1 MKRERLH
8 DAGLIAI
15 VLAVGAVVMAQSW
28 RGWLDPIVDTG
39 RDLYIPEQ
47 LRHGAR
53 LYRDIAYYYP
63 PLTPV
68 LLAMATAVL
77 GSSLDAYV
85 AIGVAVSL
93 LTGAALY
100 VLGSVCGG
108 RAAGFAA
115 ALLFV
120 ACSVAGRNTWGTNY
134 FFPYAHAATF
144 AMLFFVAFLAFL
156 GAYLFAER
164 KDWRLAA
171 ALACALAACWTK
183 AEYVVFTTVVIAVV
197 FLAHRIAVKWVV
209 GYVAAGLASLVA
221 VAAISRG
228 TDWFSGNVAP
238 STMLRSP
245 YLRTFYRNVAG
256 LDQWPSLLARSA
268 AAALVLLA
276 FVWSAAGMP
285 VPGRGEASPTPA
297 RRAMQAVLCLVTGAA
312 LLPGD
317 SFFRAWTVVQLA
329 LVPFALRRPREPLLL
344 LLTASLCTT
353 SRVFFNIAPVW
364 YGFVFIVPL
373 YALAAHLLARFR
385 WALVLFAAV
394 AVLSIGQAHVAYG
407 RKKTAVTT
415 ARGTFYDAL
424 PGRSAAIMELQKLHL
439 PSLVVIPEGLALNY
453 LLETPTPLRVHTF
466 TPPEAA
472 DAESEERILAEFAAK
487 RPEWIA
493 VVPRR
498 MSEFGAKEFGVD
510 YDRRLATWIREHYAA
525 AGAIRESGFSIV
537 LLRRR

>member
-1 MKRERLH
+1 VRRERLV

-15 VLAVGAVVMAQSW
+15 VVAVGAFVTAQSW
-28 RGWLDPIVDTG
+28 HGWLDPIVDTG

-63 PLTPV
+63 PLTPL
-68 LLAMATAVL
+68 LLAIVTAVI

-85 AIGVAVSL
+85 AIGGSVAL
-93 LTGAALY
+93 LTILALY
-100 VLGSVCGG
+100 ALGRVCGG
-108 RAAGFAA
+108 RAAGFGA
-115 ALLFV
+115 ALLFA

-144 AMLFFVAFLAFL
+144 AMLFFVGFLAL
-156 GAYLFAER
+156 LAAYLFVAR
-164 KDWRLAA
+164 RSWWLVA
-171 ALACALAACWTK
+171 ALACALAASWTK
-183 AEYVVFTTVVIAVV
+183 AEYAVFTTVVIAAA
-197 FLAHRIAVKWVV
+197 FLAHRIGLRWWI
-209 GYVAAGLASLVA
+209 GYAVAALVSIAA
-221 VAAISRG
+221 VAAIFRG
-228 TDWFSGNVAP
+228 TGWFSGNVAP
-238 STMLRSP
+238 ATMLRSP

-268 AAALVLLA
+268 AAALILLV
-276 FVWSAAGMP
+276 FTWSAAGMP
-285 VPGRGEASPTPA
+285 SPGGGEVRWTPV
-297 RRAMQAVLCLVTGAA
+297 RRSLQVVLCLVTGAA

-344 LLTASLCTT
+344 LLAASLSTT

-385 WALVLFAAV
+385 WALALIGAV
-394 AVLSIGQAHVAYG
+394 AVLSIGQAHVAYA
-407 RKKTAVTT
+407 RKTAAVTT

-424 PGRSAAIMELQKLHL
+424 PGRAAAIADLQKLRV

-453 LLETPTPLRVHTF
+453 LLAVPTPLRYYTF

-472 DAESEERILAEFAAK
+472 DPESEARLLAEFDAK

-498 MSEFGAKEFGVD
+498 MSEFGAEEFGVD
-510 YDRRLATWIREHYAA
+510 YDRRLALWIRAHYAA
-525 AGAIRESGFSIV
+525 AATIRRPGFSIV